1 MSADGRKNQSP
12 RRAQVTGGVPT
23 VWLEWTPPALHML
36 FLALI
41 VFAMTPYTYRL
52 DAIKMA
58 FFLQFGAAMFLLAI
72 WPMIRGVTPPPHRI
86 LLVGLLAYGLAL
98 ALSSVLSEF
107 SWPGPHH
114 FIFYWSCVGFFL
126 GGYAFAVKKKTA
138 NAFVLY
144 ATLLLLGT
152 NLFGFFQYDVWG
164 NGNTGAR
171 FLYDGLY
178 GEGQGDL
185 GTFQRLLWTFASDGK
200 ISLMSTIL
208 NRDFYAAFCLLY
220 FPFAL
225 CLSLSTTRTWLRV
238 LGIGTTMLSLISIF
252 LCKSKGEYISA
263 VMALVLFASLY
274 SVAIRKPD
282 LRRGHLAMWL
292 GGGALLFAVLTF
304 VNFPTLAS
312 QLKSVAYSVGSRQI
326 IFSGAIKI
334 FQEHTIFGAG
344 PGTFRLYFPGFRDPN
359 YFEHEISN
367 VTNFA
372 HSYFLDILSETGIV
386 GLLAFMLFALPLAYL
401 GFRVVFRASSP
412 SLRLMAIATLCG
424 LMGMYG
430 SNMTSVSARWPVGA
444 VGLWTVMGVLAG
456 LVRRERDERAEEGE
470 TGGAFID
477 NFHDFSRR
485 PTSWALVSIVL
496 GLFIV
501 SVYGANH
508 FWLSRMAYGD
518 AISDSTR
525 LRNVAVQVIQGKQ
538 KVSAKQRSDLIS
550 KLAECTDLYR
560 QAIDLDSTYLSAY
573 YKLGS
578 LESILSSLDTERDYY
593 HLQKSFEAYNT
604 LAGYAPDYAEI
615 HYNLGIIHYRLSTYL
630 SARIARIDPAQ
641 VDTREALELERTSHD
656 ESSLHHFERM
666 GLLSNKSEV
675 ISNLGETYLKLGQN
689 ELAFETY
696 KKGLEL
702 YPEKAIF
709 ARQYYKV
716 CGLLENPEGQIDGL
730 VALWRIQPGKGEII
744 YGKGGALH
752 VAHAKK
758 LPEKFD
764 AVFAEVLERNP
775 VNVHLYAVGAMNA
788 QSRGQNDL
796 ATQYGRAF
804 VRTGGTDPTILQ
816 SAFKGAAQAGDRDL
830 AKAFYRDVI
839 EGKVGGEEL
848 QNIAK
853 EQLTTTESKG
863 DAAPA
868 SVPKSSPDPALS
880 GPTGGG

>member
-1 MSADGRKNQSP
+1 MTVGGRKNQAP
-12 RRAQVTGGVPT
+12 RRQPVSGGLPAVY
-23 VWLEWTPPALHML
+23 LEWTPPVLQML

-41 VFAMTPYTYRL
+41 VFAMTPFTYRL

-58 FFLQFGAAMFLLAI
+58 FFLQFGPALFLLAI
-72 WPMIRGVTPPPHRI
+72 WPMVRGVTPPPHRI
-86 LLVGLLAYGLAL
+86 LLIGLLVYGLAL
-98 ALSSVLSEF
+98 VLSSILSEY
-107 SWPGPHH
+107 SWPGPQN

-138 NAFVLY
+138 EAFVLF

-171 FLYDGLY
+171 IFYDVLF
-178 GEGQGDL
+178 GEARGNP
-185 GTFQRLLWTFASDGK
+185 GTFQKLLWTFASDGR

-225 CLSLSTTRTWLRV
+225 CLSLSTDRTWLRI
-238 LGIGTTMLSLISIF
+238 LGIGTTVLSLISIF

-263 VMALVLFASLY
+263 VLAIGLFVSLY
-274 SVAIRKPD
+274 SVAIRRPD

-292 GGGALLFAVLTF
+292 GGGVLLFGVLTF

-326 IFSGAIKI
+326 IFSGAIAI
-334 FQEHTIFGAG
+334 FREHPIFGAG

-359 YFEHEISN
+359 YFMHEISN

-372 HSYFLDILSETGIV
+372 HSYFLDILSETGVV
-386 GLLAFMLFALPLAYL
+386 GLLAFILFALPLAYL

-456 LVRRERDERAEEGE
+456 LVRQESDERKTTDGSDRASGE
-470 TGGAFID
+470 TLAD
-477 NFHDFSRR
+477 NSSS
-485 PTSWALVSIVL
+485 PAAWALISIVL

-501 SVYGANH
+501 SVYSAH
-508 FWLSRMAYGD
+508 AFWASRIAYGS
-518 AISDSTR
+518 AISDSTG
-525 LRNVAVQVIQGKQ
+525 LRNVAVQVIQGK
-538 KVSAKQRSDLIS
+538 KENVSSAERAALIS
-550 KLAECTDLYR
+550 KLTQCTGLYEE
-560 QAIDLDSTYLSAY
+560 AIALDPTYLSAY

-578 LESILSSLDTERDYY
+578 LESILSSLDTRTNFE
-593 HLQKSFEAYNT
+593 HLEKSFKAYDT
-604 LAGYAPDYAEI
+604 LASYAPDYAEV
-615 HYNLGIIHYRLSTYL
+615 HYNLGIIHYRLGGQLRAQISSL
-630 SARIARIDPAQ
+630 DPA
-641 VDTREALELERTSHD
+641 DAEAREKLDQEVAAHDVKSLE
-656 ESSLHHFERM
+656 HFERM
-666 GLLSNKSEV
+666 GQLSNKSEV
-675 ISNLGETYLKLGQN
+675 LSNLGETYLKLGQN
-689 ELAFETY
+689 ELAYKTY
-696 KKGLEL
+696 KKGLAL

-730 VALWRIQPGKGEII
+730 VALWRIQPGNGAII

-752 VAHAKK
+752 IAHDKK
-758 LPEKFD
+758 LHEKFD
-764 AVFAEVLERNP
+764 AVFAEVRDRNP
-775 VNVHLYAVGAMNA
+775 VNVHLFAVGSMNA
-788 QSRGQNDL
+788 QARGQNDL

-804 VRTGGTDPTILQ
+804 LLTGGTDPTILQ
-816 SAFKGAAQAGDRDL
+816 AAFKGAAKASDRDS
-830 AKAFYRDVI
+830 ANAFYREVI
-839 EGKVGGEEL
+839 DRQAGNEALWNVAL
-848 QNIAK
+848 QQLSSIEFK
-853 EQLTTTESKG
+853 EDT
-863 DAAPA
+863 
-868 SVPKSSPDPALS
+868 VPVASPDPDSS
-880 GPTGGG
+880 GPTGD